1 MAAKDIVD
9 TAVANGSF
17 KVLAAALTKTE
28 LIATLKGAGPFTVLA
43 PNDAAFAKIDAFS
56 TADKIN
62 AITDPATIAALK
74 TTLLYHVIGGVN
86 APASVVTTLTS
97 AKTAAPN
104 GVTNGFM
111 YVRVSV
117 DGASVKLFPTKD
129 LSAGAPASADPG
141 SSVIATDVKASNGV
155 IHVIDTVLI
164 PPSKDIVGAAQS
176 YPALSKLVA
185 ALGANSLVAP
195 LQGAGPFTVFAPANS
210 AAAWGAETADIL
222 THHVTNVA
230 APGSNFL
237 TSGDVVKTIAAA
249 DKTLPTLLAGK
260 SITIGGTAMAPT
272 IRGAK
277 ADSTP
282 TTLTSAG
289 TTDIV
294 TKNGIVHVINEVL
307 LP

>member
-1 MAAKDIVD
+1 V
-9 TAVANGSF
+9 VS
-17 KVLAAALTKTE
+17 
-28 LIATLKGAGPFTVLA
+28 
-43 PNDAAFAKIDAFS
+43 
-56 TADKIN
+56 
-62 AITDPATIAALK
+62 
-74 TTLLYHVIGGVN
+74 GVN

-104 GVTNGFM
+104 GVTDGFL

-117 DGASVKLFPTKD
+117 DGANVKVFPTKD
-129 LSAGAPASADPG
+129 LSAGAPSSADPG
-141 SSVIATDVKASNGV
+141 ASVIATDVKATNGI

-176 YPALSKLVA
+176 YPALSKLVT
-185 ALGANSLVAP
+185 ALGNNGLVAP

-210 AAAWGAETADIL
+210 AAAWGAETSDIL
-222 THHVTNVA
+222 KHHVTSVA
-230 APGSNFL
+230 SPGSNFL
-237 TSGDVVKTIAAA
+237 TSGDVVKATAAA
-249 DKTLPTLLAGK
+249 DKTIPTLLSGK
-260 SITIGGTAMAPT
+260 SITIGGSASVPT